1 MTRGGS
7 MDRRGFLSTGM
18 AAGMAAGLAGGF
30 GALGRTRG
38 GAGSALDRILRAV
51 PGKTLADGTLRLSS
65 NENPLGLAPAARE
78 AVLEALV
85 NAGRYPGEF
94 TAPLYPEL
102 ARHLG
107 VEEENILFGAGSTEI
122 LQIIV
127 QAYQGPGVP
136 LIQAEPTFED
146 VGRYQR
152 PLSYDLRSVP
162 LTAELAHDIPRMR
175 EMAEEARTP
184 VVVYLCNPNN
194 PTGTVTP
201 AREIDAWIAEAPESV
216 LFLVDEAYH
225 EYAEDPAY
233 GSALH
238 WIGEKRNVIVVRT
251 FSKIY
256 GMAGLRLGYG
266 LAHPDT
272 LARLRPFTISNN
284 PNILAA
290 AAAQASLRDE
300 AIMARSLQVNREAR
314 DVTQA
319 ALDDLGLEYLPSH
332 ANFLMHRVHGDLQDY
347 IQRMRDQGIR
357 VGRPFPP
364 MTGWNRISFGLP
376 EEMERWAGAL
386 RGMRARG
393 EV

>member
-38 GAGSALDRILRAV
+38 GAGSVLDRILGAV

-162 LTAELAHDIPRMR
+162 LTADWPTTSHGCGNWPKRPGPRWWSTSAIPT
-175 EMAEEARTP
+175 TP
-184 VVVYLCNPNN
+184 
-194 PTGTVTP
+194 P
-201 AREIDAWIAEAPESV
+201 AP
-216 LFLVDEAYH
+216 
-225 EYAEDPAY
+225 
-233 GSALH
+233 
-238 WIGEKRNVIVVRT
+238 
-251 FSKIY
+251 
-256 GMAGLRLGYG
+256 
-266 LAHPDT
+266 
-272 LARLRPFTISNN
+272 
-284 PNILAA
+284 
-290 AAAQASLRDE
+290 
-300 AIMARSLQVNREAR
+300 
-314 DVTQA
+314 
-319 ALDDLGLEYLPSH
+319 
-332 ANFLMHRVHGDLQDY
+332 
-347 IQRMRDQGIR
+347 
-357 VGRPFPP
+357 
-364 MTGWNRISFGLP
+364 
-376 EEMERWAGAL
+376 
-386 RGMRARG
+386 
-393 EV
+393 